1 MFIEVCWGRASR
13 SSEHLQMQHNYNISY
28 RHGGVYMGIRIKRKR
43 FLHRQNQL
51 NLCFSYRLKSCCLHE
66 LFTSNAGISPVSKV
80 KPYKRTTRVFIPAW
94 SVWYGYQTSD
104 TVLGCVY
111 VFKFQMGP
119 GVRKSTPRKY
129 ICQIIGKM
137 ALTER
142 VYKTVFQISI
152 EVAKTMEVF
161 LPPC

>member
-1 MFIEVCWGRASR
+1 MTVFIYVCWGRASR
-13 SSEHLQMQHNYNISY
+13 SSEHLQMQHNYIISY

-43 FLHRQNQL
+43 FLHHQNQL

-111 VFKFQMGP
+111 VQRAPVYVSQRHESIFVKNWPNGAYWTRLQNRVSDFQW
-119 GVRKSTPRKY
+119 
-129 ICQIIGKM
+129 IC
-137 ALTER
+137 
-142 VYKTVFQISI
+142 
-152 EVAKTMEVF
+152 
-161 LPPC
+161 